1 MRILAPYDFPTENL
15 RRALI
20 LLYGCHVKWGKGKLE
35 KTKCYIVVCKESL
48 MIRLYRVYTM
58 LVPDLESQSPK
69 WTSTVSTGRVGG
81 KTKDGEH
88 SGVVA

>member
-1 MRILAPYDFPTENL
+1 
-15 RRALI
+15 
-20 LLYGCHVKWGKGKLE
+20 
-35 KTKCYIVVCKESL
+35 

-81 KTKDGEH
+81 KNKKDEEYC
-88 SGVVA
+88 GVCCLILLLS